1 MHDLFEEKL
10 FDRFVL
16 FLHMNH
22 KQEDRLYTSYNT
34 KKVTK
39 NVYDIKY
46 MICIT
51 MITVFPIQMI
61 YSRFDKNNNG
71 FDDDI
76 FVVIGTTNHR
86 YHTRTSVQFFFN
98 SKIHE
103 TLTVYI
109 PHQNSLSSSFFFIR
123 ISHTV

>member
-1 MHDLFEEKL
+1 MRDLFEENL

-34 KKVTK
+34 KKGTK

-51 MITVFPIQMI
+51 MITVSPIQMI
-61 YSRFDKNNNG
+61 YSWFNKNNNG

-76 FVVIGTTNHR
+76 FVVIGIINHR
-86 YHTRTSVQFFFN
+86 YHTRTSVQ
-98 SKIHE
+98 
-103 TLTVYI
+103 V
-109 PHQNSLSSSFFFIR
+109 
-123 ISHTV
+123 